1 MCLLRHTFTGSWGS
15 KFMPNSEELQSFF
28 VLRTFAGPQ
37 THTCIH
43 IALLSPLGNLWKV
56 TLATLELFL
65 QFKTAQY
72 FILWSRS
79 LSCHCCC
86 ILDQLLPLYSEN
98 SRKIFLR
105 SCNWECTQPE
115 RPCTLKNPSR
125 RGWQISWGRLL
136 LNNLLDQPPH
146 KGTRAWDS
154 FLLIPFRLG
163 DKTEN

>member
-15 KFMPNSEELQSFF
+15 KFMPNTEEF
-28 VLRTFAGPQ
+28 V
-37 THTCIH
+37 
-43 IALLSPLGNLWKV
+43 GNLWKV

-105 SCNWECTQPE
+105 SCNCECTQPE

-136 LNNLLDQPPH
+136 LNNLLDCTKQQKYQPVWEQVGRE
-146 KGTRAWDS
+146 KLYLLAGSMWWVGGKASGRGTPTNWY
-154 FLLIPFRLG
+154 
-163 DKTEN
+163 K

>member
-1 MCLLRHTFTGSWGS
+1 MVFCSFDPIYIDDLRFKIFMIQGIFFSPLNMFTKFSLWKPLSARCVCYVTFTGSWGS
-15 KFMPNSEELQSFF
+15 KFMPNTEEF
-28 VLRTFAGPQ
+28 V
-37 THTCIH
+37 
-43 IALLSPLGNLWKV
+43 GNLWKV
-56 TLATLELFL
+56 TLATLELLL

-105 SCNWECTQPE
+105 SCNCECTQPE

-136 LNNLLDQPPH
+136 LNNLL
-146 KGTRAWDS
+146 A
-154 FLLIPFRLG
+154 
-163 DKTEN
+163 